1 MSWTDSH
8 PVEPVVYRWR
18 ALAAFIAALALVVGV
33 AAPAALPGIVG
44 AVAEA
49 QTTALRTELD
59 SADQLSLTAG
69 DSATFEGHFVD
80 AGTVEELE
88 FTVETAGLEFEGSAY
103 TLTIDGEEI
112 PVREGDNLVVKST
125 SSSVSFRI
133 TGLSTDVPAGAAF
146 SLKLSLIHI

>member
-1 MSWTDSH
+1 MSWTDTH
-8 PVEPVVYRWR
+8 PAEPVVYRWR
-18 ALAAFIAALALVVGV
+18 VLAAFIAALALIVGV
-33 AAPAALPGIVG
+33 AAPAALPGIIG

-59 SADQLSLTAG
+59 SADQLSLTSG

-88 FTVETAGLEFEGSAY
+88 FAVETTGLEFEGSAY
-103 TLTIDGEEI
+103 TLTIDGEAI

-125 SSSVSFRI
+125 SSSVTFRI
-133 TGLSTDVPAGAAF
+133 TGLSTCLLYTSDAADE
-146 SLKLSLIHI
+146 